1 MGGHRLE
8 VKGDQ
13 TDWETFGQRFV
24 GQALGLERRA
34 ALGFDGEV
42 KKPAAALQA
51 TGLSRTHATLESNFA
66 AFGALLEAA
75 VQSVDPSVAVPFW
88 ASEQATE
95 GVPTKTWTEAF
106 AADASRKLLGQ
117 ADATARVRVEGRWA
131 YMPVLT
137 KDTPQDASKPDGAR
151 RYEGYAVPLM
161 VAEDAAAAASQY
173 ETPHELPPVATDHHH
188 EHGHGHGEHLF
199 HAHGGAAHMH

>member
-1 MGGHRLE
+1 MAR
-8 VKGDQ
+8 
-13 TDWETFGQRFV
+13 TDRQV
-24 GQALGLERRA
+24 YINILYIYI
-34 ALGFDGEV
+34 
-42 KKPAAALQA
+42 
-51 TGLSRTHATLESNFA
+51 S
-66 AFGALLEAA
+66 
-75 VQSVDPSVAVPFW
+75 
-88 ASEQATE
+88 AS
-95 GVPTKTWTEAF
+95 
-106 AADASRKLLGQ
+106 
-117 ADATARVRVEGRWA
+117 ARVRVEGRWA

-137 KDTPQDASKPDGAR
+137 KDAPQDASKPDGAR